1 MSNPTQYYPTPPEA
15 VIPLREWLD
24 QQLPDA
30 GTNLLDPCAG
40 RGALPLF
47 IGGPHRWRCLE
58 LLSAFRAD
66 LMAVPQVDDVRGLNA
81 LHARWPPWHVVANP
95 PYGRELV
102 AFAERIAVHC
112 RKHRVIGAMLSRVT
126 FWGEGTRSD
135 LDPDLLLWI
144 RGRISFTGDGK
155 ADSSSHCWAIW
166 LPLPGDGTRVR
177 WCDKGTPTDEEVAAW
192 RAMLGLEGS
201 QIGLFKPNGQRGGDG
216 LAAES

>member
-24 QQLPDA
+24 EQLPDA
-30 GTNLLDPCAG
+30 GADMLDPCAG

-47 IGGPHRWRCLE
+47 IGGLHRWHCLE
-58 LLSAFRAD
+58 LLGAFKAD
-66 LMAVPQVDDVRGLNA
+66 LMAVPQVEEVRGLNA

-102 AFAERIAVHC
+102 AFAERIAEHC
-112 RKHRVIGAMLSRVT
+112 RKHKVIGAMLSRVT
-126 FWGEGTRSD
+126 FWGEGRRSE

-166 LPLPGDGTRVR
+166 DSVPRAGTSVV
-177 WCDKGTPTDEEVAAW
+177 WVDKGTPSDDEIAQW
-192 RAMLGLEGS
+192 RGMLGLEGS
-201 QIGLFKPNGQRGGDG
+201 QIGLFGG
-216 LAAES
+216 A

>member
-24 QQLPDA
+24 EQLPDA

-47 IGGPHRWRCLE
+47 IGGPHRWQCLE

-102 AFAERIAVHC
+102 AFAERIAEHC

-126 FWGEGTRSD
+126 FWGEGKRSD

-155 ADSSSHCWAIW
+155 ADSSSHCWAVW
-166 LPLPGDGTRVR
+166 DSLPQPGTRVR
-177 WCDKGTPTDEEVAAW
+177 WVDKGTPTDDEIAQW

-201 QIGLFKPNGQRGGDG
+201 QLGLFGG
-216 LAAES
+216 A